1 MAIQTVNQE
10 AEEQNFNLHAA
21 CQDAA
26 ECGFSRALT
35 LHPKDVQKVAARLR
49 GVVAIGALLTAD
61 TVQFDMGDWLRGG
74 LAEAV
79 WALATDAQNVLEKA
93 NTEAQKREKSLTA

>member
-1 MAIQTVNQE
+1 MADQTVIQPVD
-10 AEEQNFNLHAA
+10 EENFSLHAA

-35 LHPKDVQKVAARLR
+35 LHPQDVQKVAARLR

-61 TVQFDMGDWLRGG
+61 TVQFDLGDWLRGG

-79 WALATDAQNVLEKA
+79 RALATDAQTVLEKA
-93 NTEAQKREKSLTA
+93 NTDAQKREKSLIA